1 MDKQTAVHPYNGMLL
16 CNTEKWAVKSCKD
29 ISLSESS
36 HSEKA
41 IECMIPFI

>member
-1 MDKQTAVHPYNGMLL
+1 MDKQTAVHSYDGILL
-16 CNTEKWAVKSCKD
+16 CNKEKWAVRSCKD

-41 IECMIPFI
+41 TECMIPFI